1 MAPLSPLAQEYK
13 EAFDGRMI
21 VFDMDGTLWWF
32 WLDTHVDPPI
42 RRSGMGFKDR
52 SGNEFDFYPD
62 VREILLALH
71 EADIPIA
78 LASSTWTP
86 SLGQTIIDTILV
98 DKNHTLGDI
107 VSYRELITC
116 QKFTHFEH
124 IRNDS
129 GYTYEQM
136 IFIDDEKH
144 NLDDI
149 ETIGVMC
156 FYEPK
161 GVSKK
166 VFRKIIERVKEE
178 SR

>member
-1 MAPLSPLAQEYK
+1 MNQLSPLARTYK

-32 WLDTHVDPPI
+32 WMDTHITPPVK
-42 RRSGMGFKDR
+42 RHGMGFKDR
-52 SGNEFDFYPD
+52 DGNVFDFFPD

-71 EADIPIA
+71 EAGIPIA
-78 LASSTWTP
+78 LASSTWAP
-86 SLGQTIIDTILV
+86 SLGQKIIDLIKV
-98 DKNHTLGDI
+98 DEHRTLGDI

-116 QKFTHFEH
+116 RKFTHFEN
-124 IRNDS
+124 IKNES
-129 GYTYEQM
+129 CYSYEQM

-156 FYEPK
+156 FYEPQ
-161 GVSKK
+161 GISKK
-166 VFRKIIERVKEE
+166 VFEKIVKRVMKEC
-178 SR
+178 